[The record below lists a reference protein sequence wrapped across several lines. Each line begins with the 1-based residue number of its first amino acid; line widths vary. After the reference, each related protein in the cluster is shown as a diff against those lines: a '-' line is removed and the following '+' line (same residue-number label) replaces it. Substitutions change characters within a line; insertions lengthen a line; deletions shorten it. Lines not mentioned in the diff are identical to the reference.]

1 MQDTQQVEAPE
12 RSELATLMFTDVAE
26 SPECGRCA
34 ALESEL
40 RQEQERLVERLVA
53 SHGGRV
59 VRRVEEGLL
68 LEFSE
73 PGAAVACGL
82 AVQEALAERNA
93 REPVGRQL
101 HLRVGIHLGRV
112 VRVEGEVFGEG
123 VNLAARLEAL
133 APAGSLYVSE
143 AVVERLRERPARAVR
158 LGRGELRGIRLPVG
172 VYRVDVAG
180 GRQRRSLLERLGWR
194 LPRVRLAE

>member
-1 MQDTQQVEAPE
+1 MQDTQQVETPE
-12 RSELATLMFTDVAE
+12 LGELATLMFTDVAE
-26 SPECGRCA
+26 APECGRCA

-40 RQEQERLVERLVA
+40 REEQERLVRRLVG

-59 VRRVEEGLL
+59 VKRVEEGFL

-82 AVQEALAERNA
+82 ALQEALAERNA
-93 REPVGRQL
+93 RESALRQL
-101 HLRVGIHLGRV
+101 HLRVGIHVGRV
-112 VRVEGEVFGEG
+112 VRVEGEVYGEG

-180 GRQRRSLLERLGWR
+180 VRPRRSLLGRLGWL
-194 LPRVRLAE
+194 LPRARLVG